1 MRTYFTRSLF
11 LIFLAATISSCEI
24 NSGCGACTD
33 ELRIATVSVVD
44 TNQNPVALDDFQVI
58 NLLTNENITTDLSPE
73 EFLDAQQNG
82 RYPILDDSQIGRSDS
97 ISIQF
102 QGFQSGTQVITEV
115 YLITSDCCNHIES
128 VVGNQN
134 ITLQ

>member
-1 MRTYFTRSLF
+1 MRTYLTRTLF
-11 LIFLAATISSCEI
+11 FAFIIFSIASCEI
-24 NSGCGACTD
+24 NSSCGECTD

-44 TNQNPVALDDFQVI
+44 QTQNPVTLDDFQVI
-58 NLLTNENITTDLSPE
+58 NLQTNENITADLSPE

-82 RYPILDDSQIGRSDS
+82 RYPILDDSQIGASDTM
-97 ISIQF
+97 SIQF
-102 QGFQSGTQVITEV
+102 QGFQGGAQVITED
-115 YLITSDCCNHIES
+115 YIITSDCCNHIES